1 MSDLFETDELAAY
14 WADKPVKS
22 YVVTLGY
29 YPRGCWV
36 TGRKVTKPSQEDTF
50 YVKARDEAGA
60 IRAAKRHAS
69 TFRAWPS
76 NAETSGKV
84 LCDRIRYMGPDDFPP
99 APQPW
104 HVSGPHLEGGGDE

>member
-1 MSDLFETDELAAY
+1 MSDLFESDELAAY

-36 TGRKVTKPSQEDTF
+36 TGNKVTKPQRQETF

-60 IRAAKRHAS
+60 VRAAKRHAS
-69 TFRAWPS
+69 MFSTWPS
-76 NAETSGKV
+76 NAEHNDKV
-84 LCDRIRYMGPDDFPP
+84 LSDRVRYMGPDDFPP
-99 APQPW
+99 YPAPW
-104 HVSGPHLEGGGDE
+104 SVKGPDQEGEQ